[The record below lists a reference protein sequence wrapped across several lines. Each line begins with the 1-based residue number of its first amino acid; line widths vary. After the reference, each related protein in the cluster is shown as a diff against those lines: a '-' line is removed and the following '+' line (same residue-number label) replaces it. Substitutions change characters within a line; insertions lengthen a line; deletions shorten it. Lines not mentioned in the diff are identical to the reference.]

1 MAYMTIKEVSVLT
14 GLSVSTIYKRTASRT
29 FPVYKPSGG
38 RLLFIREEVENWI
51 REGRVEMVAKRE
63 LPLVNL
69 KTSKK

>member
-1 MAYMTIKEVSVLT
+1 MEYLNVKAVSALT

-51 REGRVEMVAKRE
+51 REGRVEMAAKQE

-69 KTSKK
+69 KASKK